1 MNTYYLTPLNK
12 LKLFRE
18 NMGLSLFSNSNN
30 DLSNFLDIPLGFVS
44 RVEKFGGARTP
55 GDNYG
60 IKVYC
65 RDVRNLR

>member
-1 MNTYYLTPLNK
+1 MEIYLKAKECNL
-12 LKLFRE
+12 LF
-18 NMGLSLFSNSNN
+18 LI
-30 DLSNFLDIPLGFVS
+30 LDIPLGFVN

-65 RDVRNLR
+65 RDVRNLK

>member
-1 MNTYYLTPLNK
+1 MLIFRLNLYLR
-12 LKLFRE
+12 LKRIKDYFI
-18 NMGLSLFSNSNN
+18 
-30 DLSNFLDIPLGFVS
+30 LDIPLGFVN

-65 RDVRNLR
+65 RDVRNLK